1 MSATQLIL
9 IRIGIFGPLVY
20 GLIRVSDWSFVASAA
35 SP

>member
-20 GLIRVSDWSFVASAA
+20 GIVRISEAFPSASAA
-35 SP
+35 IP